1 MNTKTE
7 TKKAHNPFVRIVKR
21 ERLPFR
27 VRIWFYVIAIFFGL
41 LVTSTLVILSSSR
54 DKNYI
59 DFFAAMFSGAF
70 GTERR
75 FWIFVQDFSLLLGV
89 SIALLPVFKMRFWN
103 LGGNGQILIGA
114 MVATIVMF
122 YWGGKMPDPV
132 LWILMFILASSAAA
146 VWAVIPAIF
155 RVFFKT
161 NESLFTL
168 MLNYIAMVLVKFLI
182 AFWYPTGSGAM
193 KPIEVGGLPSLG
205 EGKMGIALMCFTLI
219 TIITVAVIIHLVF
232 SKRGY
237 EIAVIGESERTA
249 KYIGINVKWRTILTA
264 FMSGAICGVVGV
276 LLSGLINHTVSTT
289 MDANMGFTGIM
300 VDWLSRFDPSAIAPV
315 AFLITLLNKGIGQ
328 VNTEF
333 GFASQATNSVI
344 TGLIYFFVISVTFY
358 TRYKVRFRSDI
369 EEKMKKVTTPI
380 ANFFKRIFS
389 RKKKEEVK

>member
-1 MNTKTE
+1 MKT
-7 TKKAHNPFVRIVKR
+7 
-21 ERLPFR
+21 
-27 VRIWFYVIAIFFGL
+27 
-41 LVTSTLVILSSSR
+41 
-54 DKNYI
+54 
-59 DFFAAMFSGAF
+59 
-70 GTERR
+70 
-75 FWIFVQDFSLLLGV
+75 
-89 SIALLPVFKMRFWN
+89 
-103 LGGNGQILIGA
+103 
-114 MVATIVMF
+114 
-122 YWGGKMPDPV
+122 
-132 LWILMFILASSAAA
+132 
-146 VWAVIPAIF
+146 
-155 RVFFKT
+155 
-161 NESLFTL
+161 
-168 MLNYIAMVLVKFLI
+168 
-182 AFWYPTGSGAM
+182 
-193 KPIEVGGLPSLG
+193 IEVGGLPSLG
-205 EGKMGIALMCFTLI
+205 EGKMGIALMCFTVV